1 MPEIVIKYKKPETL
15 KLLKSLAK
23 YLDFKVD
30 SANKKKR
37 SNLDDILIPGDQSID
52 ISELEK
58 AFTGND
64 VDAKKLRED
73 AWKRV
78 K

>member
-1 MPEIVIKYKKPETL
+1 L

-30 SANKKKR
+30 SANKTKR
-37 SNLDDILIPGDQSID
+37 PNLDDILIPGDQSID
-52 ISELEK
+52 ISELED
-58 AFTGND
+58 AFKGSNI
-64 VDAKKLRED
+64 DAKKLRED
-73 AWKRV
+73 AWKRA